1 MSDSLSAT
9 ICLVHNERPAAARCP
24 SCHRFYC
31 TECITEHE
39 GRLTC
44 ASCLEKASEPIE
56 KKTSSVGLFIAPALQ
71 VLIALIVSWLIFLSV
86 AQFLGDIPDEFHDGT
101 VWE

>member
-1 MSDSLSAT
+1 MGEALSAT
-9 ICLVHNERPAAARCP
+9 VCTVHGERPAAARCP
-24 SCHRFYC
+24 SCHRFFC

-44 ASCLEKASEPIE
+44 ASCLDAESGPVVG
-56 KKTSSVGLFIAPALQ
+56 KKSGVGLFLAPVIQ
-71 VLIALIVSWLIFLSV
+71 ILIALIVSWLIFLSV